1 MKTDLQLQQ
10 DVQDEIRWEPSIGD
24 AEIGVAVKDGVA
36 TLSGYVRTFAQK
48 FAAERAAERVSGVRA
63 IAEDIQVRLPGALT
77 RTDTEIAH
85 AAANAL
91 RWDIEVPDDRLKAR
105 VEDGWV
111 TLEGSVDWY
120 FQKAAAERAVRF
132 LTGVKGI
139 ANMIS
144 VKPKAS
150 AFEVKAKIESA
161 FKRSAELDAQK
172 INVETADGR
181 VTLRGTVRSWTERQE
196 AERAAWN
203 APGVREV
210 NDQLTLSV

>member
-63 IAEDIQVRLPGALT
+63 IAEDIQVRLPGALA

-120 FQKAAAERAVRF
+120 YQKAAAERAVRF

-139 ANMIS
+139 ANLIA

>member
-1 MKTDLQLQQ
+1 MR
-10 DVQDEIRWEPSIGD
+10 ID
-24 AEIGVAVKDGVA
+24 AKLFGYAA
-36 TLSGYVRTFAQK
+36 TLV
-48 FAAERAAERVSGVRA
+48 AALVYFVSGFFTAVGR
-63 IAEDIQVRLPGALT
+63 G
-77 RTDTEIAH
+77 
-85 AAANAL
+85 
-91 RWDIEVPDDRLKAR
+91 
-105 VEDGWV
+105 
-111 TLEGSVDWY
+111 
-120 FQKAAAERAVRF
+120 ERAVRF

-139 ANMIS
+139 ANLIA